1 MSEDIIRVE
10 DVTVSFDGF
19 KAVNQLNFSMKSDE
33 LRVVIGPNGAGKTT
47 LCDAITGK
55 VRPTSGKVYFKGKDI
70 TALPEYKIAR
80 MGIGRKFQTPRVFL
94 NLTVFENVELS
105 YNREKDVLKTLFS
118 VRSAKDKE
126 RIESVIEVCGLKDV
140 TSLPAGILSHGQKQ
154 WLEIGMMVAQDPDL
168 LLLDECV
175 AGMTDKETEATGELI
190 EALSREHAILVIEH
204 DMVFVRQIARNV
216 TVLHQGMTLCEG
228 TFDRVQSDPRV
239 IEVYLGSH
247 KSEEA
252 AVA

>member
-1 MSEDIIRVE
+1 MSDDIIRVE
-10 DVTVSFDGF
+10 NVTVSFDGF
-19 KAVNQLNFSMKSDE
+19 KAIDNLSFSMNPDE

-47 LCDAITGK
+47 LCDVITGK
-55 VRPTSGKVYFKGKDI
+55 VQPTSGKVFFKGKDI
-70 TALPEYKIAR
+70 TSIPEYKIAR

-94 NLTVFENVELS
+94 NLSVFENVELS
-105 YNREKDVLKTLFS
+105 YNRDKDVLKTLFS
-118 VRSAKDKE
+118 TRKKADRD
-126 RIESVIEVCGLKDV
+126 RIYEVIEICGLKNVAD
-140 TSLPAGILSHGQKQ
+140 LPAGTLSHGQKQ

-190 EALSREHAILVIEH
+190 DVLAEEHAILVIEH

-216 TVLHQGMTLCEG
+216 TVLHQGQLLCEG
-228 TFDRVQSDPRV
+228 TFDEVQNDPRV

-247 KSEEA
+247 KAEVA
-252 AVA
+252 AV

>member
-1 MSEDIIRVE
+1 MADEIIRVE
-10 DVTVSFDGF
+10 NVTVSFDGF
-19 KAVNQLNFSMKSDE
+19 KAIDNLSFSMTPDE

-47 LCDAITGK
+47 LCDVITGK
-55 VRPTSGKVYFKGKDI
+55 VQPTSGKVFFKGKDI
-70 TALPEYKIAR
+70 TSIPEYKIAR

-105 YNREKDVLKTLFS
+105 YNRNKDVLKTLFS
-118 VRSAKDKE
+118 TRKPADRD
-126 RIESVIEVCGLKDV
+126 RIYEVLDICGLKAV
-140 TSLPAGILSHGQKQ
+140 AGLPAGTLSHGQKQ

-190 EALSREHAILVIEH
+190 EVLAEEHAILVIEH

-216 TVLHQGMTLCEG
+216 TVLHQGQMLCEG
-228 TFDRVQSDPRV
+228 TFDEVQNDPRV

-247 KSEEA
+247 KAEA
-252 AVA
+252 AAV

>member
-1 MSEDIIRVE
+1 MSNEILRV
-10 DVTVSFDGF
+10 DNVTVSFDGF
-19 KAVNQLNFSMKSDE
+19 KAINELNFSMTDDE

-47 LCDAITGK
+47 LCDVITGK
-55 VRPTSGKVYFKGKDI
+55 VQPTSGKVYFKGKDI
-70 TALPEYKIAR
+70 TSIPEYKISR
-80 MGIGRKFQTPRVFL
+80 LGIGRKFQTPRVFL

-105 YNREKDVLKTLFS
+105 FNREKDVLKTLFS
-118 VRSAKDKE
+118 VRKKADRE
-126 RIESVIEVCGLKDV
+126 RIYDVLEICGLKDV
-140 TSLPAGILSHGQKQ
+140 AELPAGILSHGQKQ

-190 EALSREHAILVIEH
+190 EVLSQEHALLVIEH

-228 TFDRVQSDPRV
+228 TFDEVQNDARV
-239 IEVYLGSH
+239 IEVYLGTH
-247 KSEEA
+247 KTEEA
-252 AVA
+252 AAV

>member
-1 MSEDIIRVE
+1 MSNEIIRVE
-10 DVTVSFDGF
+10 NVTVNFDGF
-19 KAVNQLNFSMKSDE
+19 KAVNNLNFSMADDE

-55 VRPTSGKVYFKGKDI
+55 VKPTSGKVYFKGKDI
-70 TALPEYKIAR
+70 TSLPEYKIAR

-105 YNREKDVLKTLFS
+105 YNREKEVLKTLFS
-118 VRSAKDKE
+118 VRTKVDRD
-126 RIESVIEVCGLKDV
+126 RIDSVLEICGLKDV
-140 TSLPAGILSHGQKQ
+140 VDLPAGILSHGQKQ

-190 EALSREHAILVIEH
+190 EVLAKEHAILVIEH

-228 TFDRVQSDPRV
+228 TFDDIQHDPRV
-239 IEVYLGSH
+239 IEVYLGSD
-247 KSEEA
+247 KAEA
-252 AVA
+252 ATV

>member
-1 MSEDIIRVE
+1 MSNEIIRVE
-10 DVTVSFDGF
+10 NVTVSFDGF
-19 KAVNQLNFSMKSDE
+19 KAVNNLNFSMTDSE

-55 VRPTSGKVYFKGKDI
+55 VKPTSGKVYFKGKDI
-70 TALPEYKIAR
+70 TTLPEYKIAR

-118 VRSAKDKE
+118 VRTKVDRD
-126 RIESVIEVCGLKDV
+126 RINSVLEICGLKDV
-140 TSLPAGILSHGQKQ
+140 ADLPAGILSHGQKQ

-190 EALSREHAILVIEH
+190 EVLAKEHAILVIEH

-228 TFDRVQSDPRV
+228 TFDDIQNDPRV
-239 IEVYLGSH
+239 IEVYLGSD
-247 KSEEA
+247 KAETA
-252 AVA
+252 AV

>member
-1 MSEDIIRVE
+1 MSDDIIRVE
-10 DVTVSFDGF
+10 NVTVSFDGF
-19 KAVNQLNFSMKSDE
+19 KAIDNLSFSMNPDE

-47 LCDAITGK
+47 LCDVITGK
-55 VRPTSGKVYFKGKDI
+55 VQPTSGKVFFKGKDI
-70 TALPEYKIAR
+70 TSIPEYKIAR

-94 NLTVFENVELS
+94 NLSVFENVELS
-105 YNREKDVLKTLFS
+105 YNRDKDVLKTLFS
-118 VRSAKDKE
+118 TRKKADRD
-126 RIESVIEVCGLKDV
+126 RIYEVIEICGLKNVAD
-140 TSLPAGILSHGQKQ
+140 LPAGTLSHGQKQ

-190 EALSREHAILVIEH
+190 DVLAEEHAILVIEH

-216 TVLHQGMTLCEG
+216 TVLHQGRLLCEG
-228 TFDRVQSDPRV
+228 TFDEVQNDPRV

-247 KSEEA
+247 KAEVA
-252 AVA
+252 AV

>member
-10 DVTVSFDGF
+10 DLTVSFDGF

-55 VRPTSGKVYFKGKDI
+55 VKPTSGKVYFKGKDI
-70 TALPEYKIAR
+70 TTLPEYKIAR
-80 MGIGRKFQTPRVFL
+80 LGIGRKFQTPRVFL

-118 VRSAKDKE
+118 VRTAKDKE
-126 RIESVIEVCGLKDV
+126 RIENVLEVCGLKDV
-140 TSLPAGILSHGQKQ
+140 MYLPAGILSHGQKQ

-190 EALSREHAILVIEH
+190 EALSQEHAILVIEH

-228 TFDRVQSDPRV
+228 TFDQVQNDPRV

-247 KSEEA
+247 KAEKA
-252 AVA
+252 AIA

>member
-1 MSEDIIRVE
+1 MSDDIIRVE
-10 DVTVSFDGF
+10 NVTVSFDGF
-19 KAVNQLNFSMKSDE
+19 KAIDNLSFSMSADE

-47 LCDAITGK
+47 LCDVITGK
-55 VRPTSGKVYFKGKDI
+55 VQPTSGKVFFKGKDI
-70 TALPEYKIAR
+70 TSIPEYKIAR

-105 YNREKDVLKTLFS
+105 YNRDKDVLKTLFS
-118 VRSAKDKE
+118 VRKKADRD
-126 RIESVIEVCGLKDV
+126 RIYEVLDICGLKSVVD
-140 TSLPAGILSHGQKQ
+140 LPAGTLSHGQKQ

-190 EALSREHAILVIEH
+190 EVLAEEHAILVIEH

-216 TVLHQGMTLCEG
+216 TVLHQGQMLCEG
-228 TFDRVQSDPRV
+228 TFDEVQNDPRV
-239 IEVYLGSH
+239 IEVYLGTH
-247 KSEEA
+247 KAETA
-252 AVA
+252 TV

>member
-10 DVTVSFDGF
+10 NLTVSFDGF

-55 VRPTSGKVYFKGKDI
+55 VKPTSGKVYFKNKDI
-70 TALPEYKIAR
+70 STLPEYKIAR

-118 VRSAKDKE
+118 VRTNQDRE
-126 RIESVIEVCGLKDV
+126 RIESVLEVCGLKDV
-140 TSLPAGILSHGQKQ
+140 MNVRAGILSHGQKQ

-190 EALSREHAILVIEH
+190 EVLAREHAILVIEH

-228 TFDRVQSDPRV
+228 TFDQVQNDSRV
-239 IEVYLGSH
+239 IEVYLGAH
-247 KSEEA
+247 KTE
-252 AVA
+252 AVAA

>member
-1 MSEDIIRVE
+1 MSNEIIRVE
-10 DVTVSFDGF
+10 NVTVSFDGF
-19 KAVNQLNFSMKSDE
+19 KAVNNLNFSMTDTE

-55 VRPTSGKVYFKGKDI
+55 VKPTSGKVYFKGKDI
-70 TALPEYKIAR
+70 TTLPEYKIAR

-118 VRSAKDKE
+118 VRTQVDRD
-126 RIESVIEVCGLKDV
+126 RINGVLEICGLKDV
-140 TSLPAGILSHGQKQ
+140 AELPAGILSHGQKQ

-190 EALSREHAILVIEH
+190 EVLAKEHAILVIEH

-228 TFDRVQSDPRV
+228 SFDDIQNDPRV
-239 IEVYLGSH
+239 IEVYLGSD
-247 KSEEA
+247 KAETA
-252 AVA
+252 TV